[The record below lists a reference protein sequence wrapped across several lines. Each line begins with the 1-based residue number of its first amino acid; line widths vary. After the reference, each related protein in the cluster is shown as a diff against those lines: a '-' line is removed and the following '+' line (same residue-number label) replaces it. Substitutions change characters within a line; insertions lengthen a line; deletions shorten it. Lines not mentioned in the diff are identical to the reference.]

1 MIRALIVGTLHTDPK
16 QRTTKNG
23 NPYALARVSVAMGEE
38 GRIFCSVI
46 CFDPAAVDRL
56 SQLKSGASVA
66 MAGTLKVGTWEAK
79 DGTIKPSLDM
89 VADEV
94 AATTPRPRKPK
105 IGETARLPGGG
116 FDDLPGCD
124 HLGEVDGE

>member
-1 MIRALIVGTLHTDPK
+1 MIRALIVGTLHTDPQ
-16 QRTTKNG
+16 QRTTKTG
-23 NPYALARVSVAMGEE
+23 NAYALARVNVPMGED

-46 CFDPAAVDRL
+46 CFDTVAVNRL
-56 SQLKSGASVA
+56 FHLKSGASVA

-79 DGTIKPSLDM
+79 DGAIKPCMDM

-94 AATTPRPRKPK
+94 AATTPRPKKPRAV
-105 IGETARLPGGG
+105 EPARQHSGA

-124 HLGEVDGE
+124 DLGGQY